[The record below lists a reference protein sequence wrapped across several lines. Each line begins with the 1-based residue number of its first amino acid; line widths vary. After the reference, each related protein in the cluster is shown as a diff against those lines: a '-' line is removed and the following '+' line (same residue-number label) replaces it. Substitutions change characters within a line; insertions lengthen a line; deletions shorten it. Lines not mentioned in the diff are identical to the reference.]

1 MAGSFKTLD
10 TAGLAV
16 DTQITVKSSPKSTLE
31 GAMEM
36 EVYEWESASGGGTYQ
51 CRILANNTG
60 QTLRI
65 AMVSVAATT
74 FPGSCAAAAGS
85 TCDTQATLLGGDLK
99 FQCLV
104 ATGAST
110 TGLLPS
116 ASYKMALRRTSPVA
130 APTVNTTPSPSG
142 AIGE

>member
-110 TGLLPS
+110 PPLPLRLITLCLTVTPS
-116 ASYKMALRRTSPVA
+116 ALALIAKSPQ
-130 APTVNTTPSPSG
+130 P
-142 AIGE
+142 